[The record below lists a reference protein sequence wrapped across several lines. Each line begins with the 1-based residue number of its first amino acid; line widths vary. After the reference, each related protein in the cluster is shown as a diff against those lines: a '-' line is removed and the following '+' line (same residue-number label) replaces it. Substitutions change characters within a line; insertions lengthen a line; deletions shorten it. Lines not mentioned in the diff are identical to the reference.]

1 MLESKT
7 GWAFAASYL
16 IAAFFFLW
24 DGLTCVG
31 MLCDLPAF
39 LALLP
44 AGGAYYVISN
54 FFLGYDPDPL
64 IGFNPPLS
72 ARADPV
78 RFIKWGFIIPSVLTN
93 VILLYCVG
101 RLIERLTIRFWVRRK
116 SPE

>member
-1 MLESKT
+1 MLQSKT
-7 GWAFAASYL
+7 GLSFAASYL
-16 IAAFFFLW
+16 IAAIFFLR

-44 AGGAYYVISN
+44 AGGAYYVVAN
-54 FFLGYDPDPL
+54 FLLGYDPDPL
-64 IGFNPPLS
+64 IGFYPPLS
-72 ARADPV
+72 AKANPV

-101 RLIERLTIRFWVRRK
+101 RLIERLTIRFWGMRTRL
-116 SPE
+116 

>member
-1 MLESKT
+1 MLQSKT
-7 GWAFAASYL
+7 GWAFAVSYL
-16 IAAFFFLW
+16 IAASFFLW

-39 LALLP
+39 VALLP

-54 FFLGYDPDPL
+54 FFFGYDPDPL
-64 IGFNPPLS
+64 IGFYPPLA

-78 RFIKWGFIIPSVLTN
+78 RFIKWGFIILSLLMN
-93 VILLYCVG
+93 VILCYFVGHMIG
-101 RLIERLTIRFWVRRK
+101 RLAVRFWVRKK